1 MLNSHDLEAFMGI
14 DEALNKS
21 AERKAQEAQRGAA
34 ESCNDEDDCDA
45 DEVGEDEDE

>member
-21 AERKAQEAQRGAA
+21 AERKAEEARRAA
-34 ESCNDEDDCDA
+34 TEDRNDEDDC
-45 DEVGEDEDE
+45 EVDEDEAE